1 MPYSKAN
8 KKSFERDVE
17 VCKIA
22 LEFFKGK
29 NLRNIKSSDI
39 EQFKNKRLATPTIH
53 DRKRKPATV
62 QREVSVI
69 SKIFSLALTNDFL
82 DFNPCRRVKNLKFK
96 NTVTRKLDEKDDER
110 FFAGFESDWTRYF
123 SIDFEYGIAVERR
136 RWFEKITN

>member
-1 MPYSKAN
+1 M
-8 KKSFERDVE
+8 
-17 VCKIA
+17 
-22 LEFFKGK
+22 
-29 NLRNIKSSDI
+29 RNIKSSDI